1 MENNE
6 NEINVT
12 RIRSRLSKL
21 TDLVNEAYDLGLTTK
36 KEWEANRQ
44 LIREMRTIRLEKLLK
59 ECEENGNETGN

>member
-36 KEWEANRQ
+36 KEWKANRQ